1 MAWFTVETTYGEDR
15 DKLADSRPRHRAY
28 LQALVEQGKVAAAG
42 PWVDD
47 SAGFAIYQVA
57 DRAELDELLA
67 ADPYTVDGV
76 AAARTVNEWK
86 LVLGSVG
93 ATQL

>member
-1 MAWFTVETTYGEDR
+1 MAWFTVETTYVDDP

-28 LQALVEQGKVAAAG
+28 LAGLVEQGKVGAAG
-42 PWVDD
+42 PWADD

-57 DRAELDELLA
+57 DRAELDRLLA
-67 ADPYTVDGV
+67 ADPYTTDGV
-76 AAARTVNEWK
+76 AADRTINEWK

-93 ATQL
+93 AA

>member
-1 MAWFTVETTYGEDR
+1 MAWFTVETTYVNDPA
-15 DKLADSRPRHRAY
+15 KLADSRPRHRVY
-28 LQALVEQGKVAAAG
+28 LKDLVDHGKVGAAG
-42 PWVDD
+42 PWADD

-57 DRAELDELLA
+57 DRAELDKLLA
-67 ADPYTVDGV
+67 DDPYTIDGV

-93 ATQL
+93 AA

>member
-1 MAWFTVETTYGEDR
+1 MVWFTVETTYVEDQ

-28 LQALVEQGKVAAAG
+28 LRALVEQGKVGAAG
-42 PWVDD
+42 PWADD
-47 SAGFAIYQVA
+47 SAGFAIYQVE

-67 ADPYTVDGV
+67 EDPYTIDGV
-76 AAARTVNEWK
+76 AASRRVNEWK

-93 ATQL
+93 AS

>member
-1 MAWFTVETTYGEDR
+1 MAWFTVETRYVDDHDR
-15 DKLADSRPRHRAY
+15 LADSRPRHRAY
-28 LQALVEQGKVAAAG
+28 LQELVDQGKVGAAG

-57 DRAELDELLA
+57 DRAELDQLLA
-67 ADPYTVDGV
+67 DDPYTVDGV
-76 AAARTVNEWK
+76 AASRLINEWK

-93 ATQL
+93 TVQ

>member
-1 MAWFTVETTYGEDR
+1 MAWFTVETTYISDA

-28 LQALVEQGKVAAAG
+28 LQALVERGKVGAAG

-57 DRAELDELLA
+57 DRAELDVLLA
-67 ADPYTVDGV
+67 EDPYTVDGV
-76 AAARTVNEWK
+76 AASRRVNEWK

-93 ATQL
+93 AA